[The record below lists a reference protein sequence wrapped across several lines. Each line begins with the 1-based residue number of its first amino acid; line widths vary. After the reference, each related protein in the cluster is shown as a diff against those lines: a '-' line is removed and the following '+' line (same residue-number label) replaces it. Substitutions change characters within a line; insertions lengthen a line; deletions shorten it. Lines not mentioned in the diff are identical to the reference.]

1 VLTATVL
8 ALVAAVLHAGWNLA
22 AKTSVDRFGLLWAQF
37 AIAALLGAAML
48 TTVGWPGNRAALFA
62 VSSGVVHIA
71 YVALLARG
79 YDTGD
84 LSLVYPV
91 GRGAGA
97 AGAAVVGAVVLS
109 ERLSPTAWFGLA
121 IAAVAIV
128 SFADRSVP
136 GRVMALALGL
146 AATISTYSVIDSYG
160 SRHARSGLSYAAFAF
175 VCTGSAVSL
184 YGLATRR
191 VASLRTIWNHERRR
205 ACLAGV
211 TVLVTYAMV
220 LLAFRRAPTGYVT
233 ILRESSVLLAVIA
246 GQRLL
251 HEPMGARR
259 VAAAVAVV
267 AGLGLVI
274 AGSA

>member
-1 VLTATVL
+1 VLTATIL

-22 AKTSVDRFGLLWAQF
+22 AKTSIDRFGLLWAQF
-37 AIAALLGAAML
+37 SIAGLLGAVML
-48 TTVGWPGNRAALFA
+48 AFVGWPGNRAAAFA
-62 VSSGVVHIA
+62 ACSGVVHIA

-97 AGAAVVGAVVLS
+97 AGAAVGGAILLS
-109 ERLSPTAWFGLA
+109 EHLAPVSWVGLA
-121 IAAVAIV
+121 IAAAAIV

-136 GRVMALALGL
+136 RRVMALALGL

-160 SRHARSGLSYAAFAF
+160 SRHAGSGLSYAAFGF
-175 VCTGSAVSL
+175 MCTGSAVSA
-184 YGLATRR
+184 YGLAARR
-191 VASLRTIWNHERRR
+191 VASLRRVWNGERRR

-233 ILRESSVLLAVIA
+233 ILRESSVLLAVVA

-251 HEPMGARR
+251 HEPMGRR
-259 VAAAVAVV
+259 RIAAALAVV

>member
-22 AKTSVDRFGLLWAQF
+22 AKTSIDRFGLLWAQF
-37 AIAALLGAAML
+37 TVAGLLGVALLGMF
-48 TTVGWPGNRAALFA
+48 GWPGNRAALFA
-62 VSSGVVHIA
+62 ICSGVVHVP

-79 YDTGD
+79 YDSGD
-84 LSLVYPV
+84 LSLIYPV

-97 AGAAVVGAVVLS
+97 AGAAIGGAALLGEHLAPLSWVGL
-109 ERLSPTAWFGLA
+109 T

-136 GRVMALALGL
+136 PRLMALALAL
-146 AATISTYSVIDSYG
+146 AATIATYSVIDSYG
-160 SRHARSGLSYAAFAF
+160 SRQASSGVSYAAFGF
-175 VCTGSAVSL
+175 VCTGSTVGA

-191 VASLRTIWNHERRR
+191 LPSLKAVWRGERRR
-205 ACLAGV
+205 ALLAGV

-233 ILRESSVLLAVIA
+233 ILRESSVLLAVLA

-259 VAAAVAVV
+259 LTAATAVIV
-267 AGLGLVI
+267 GLGLVI